1 MINILNDSEIIMD
14 WPHEAIFS
22 NSAAPKHPNTQVLVN
37 RGKKECVA
45 VYGESFAYGDNLETP
60 FLEQQIGLKESTI
73 DKKSIFYNAFINS
86 NEKFQIRRD
95 NFTFRMNNNF
105 GGYLTR
111 MMDTDYYLSCVPGQ
125 GTTTT
130 LYGLQN
136 SIERLNSKYDKVY
149 VIFQFTDPARDLD
162 IIDGDSEFY
171 KGKNNPHKEKID
183 SLLKDNWPHSLNV
196 DKFFVLYEQIFA
208 DRLNELKKEYVNC
221 QFIVWRNFTRW
232 CGGNFIDI
240 IKIDDVMIEYYNTLL
255 KNKKLNIPIMGHFW
269 DELEKRFTTEISI
282 PIEYKMREIDWR
294 ETSWDFMESNENF
307 YEDVYHPSPI
317 GHKVWAEYIL
327 RHIEEHNGKD

>member
-111 MMDTDYYLSCVPGQ
+111 MMDTDYYHSCVPGQ

-130 LYGLQN
+130 LYGLEN
-136 SIERLNSKYDKVY
+136 SIERLSTSYDKVY
-149 VIFQFTDPARDLD
+149 IIFQLTDPARDFD
-162 IIDGDSEFY
+162 IAGIAAYLYKLSKEPHQQNIDKLFNKNLEMDEFF
-171 KGKNNPHKEKID
+171 
-183 SLLKDNWPHSLNV
+183 L
-196 DKFFVLYEQIFA
+196 LYEQIFA
-208 DRLNELKKEYVNC
+208 DRLNELKKEYTNC
-221 QFIVWRNFTRW
+221 QFVVWRNFTRW

-294 ETSWDFMESNENF
+294 ETSWNFMESPENF
-307 YEDVYHPSPI
+307 YEDIYHPSPI
-317 GHKVWAEYIL
+317 GHKVWAENIL
-327 RHIEEHNGKD
+327 QHIEKYND